1 MMTPASGSRIANLSR
16 AAVPLAL
23 AGLAAIILLVL
34 PPTHYSFYPQCPI
47 YDSLHL
53 LCPGCGTTRALA
65 ALLRGHVKEALRF
78 NALTTLLLPI
88 LIAYAIGAYRRLLN
102 HKDLNHL
109 QITWPRLPSGVLYA
123 LATIAVIFTI
133 VRNLWL

>member
-23 AGLAAIILLVL
+23 IGLAATTLLVL
-34 PPTHYSFYPQCPI
+34 PPAHYSFYPQCPI
-47 YDSLHL
+47 YNTLHL

-65 ALLRGHVKEALRF
+65 ALLRGHVKEALRL

-88 LIAYAIGAYRRLLN
+88 LIVYAISSYRRLLN
-102 HKDLNHL
+102 H
-109 QITWPRLPSGVLYA
+109 QEITWPRLPSGVLYA
-123 LATIAVIFTI
+123 VATIAVIFTI